1 MPDNYEVVFIANG
14 QLEADMYRLSL
25 EAAGIP
31 VISSRESAG
40 AVYGLTV
47 GPLGI
52 VQLLVPSDR
61 VEEAKQL
68 IAAIEAGELDS
79 LDDSDNQEQ

>member
-52 VQLLVPSDR
+52 VQLLVPVDR
-61 VEEAKQL
+61 VEEAKKL
-68 IAAIEAGELDS
+68 IAAIESGEMESQDDLDI
-79 LDDSDNQEQ
+79 QEQ